1 MPNGENLKM
10 LRTLKGIPQKTMAK
24 KMGISQAAVSKIEHS
39 KNVGI
44 KVTEKYMKALHFTN
58 EEIEKLKRILP
69 PPPLN
74 KTTHWKLCNKQ

>member
-1 MPNGENLKM
+1 MPNGENLKT
-10 LRTLKGIPQKTMAK
+10 LRTLKGIPQKAMAK

-39 KNVGI
+39 KNIGI

-69 PPPLN
+69 PPLN